1 MPSFRNPADFS
12 TFSTPFSL
20 TPASFFYFHLLTM
33 NLRSAFLVLSST
45 LALSLSAQAGGFGGP
60 GPFRNGS
67 PLPSGTDGVYSAVA
81 NGTNLTGLFYFTLSG
96 GLQTEGSRGNS
107 WTFFVDGQT
116 LRGTTTANV
125 ANGKVAGILDSGLS
139 SSVTGEDGTVT
150 LPIIMYIQG
159 NSANGVFQGTMDMN
173 SPTGY
178 FDGKGELSGTPDRVD
193 QIVSIS
199 ENGVGAVVT
208 SVTSVTIPGSTL
220 DDIDFRFRG
229 SRLSISASTATSS
242 NSTTSN

>member
-1 MPSFRNPADFS
+1 M
-12 TFSTPFSL
+12 PFSL
-20 TPASFFYFHLLTM
+20 TPTSFFSFHSFTM
-33 NLRSAFLVLSST
+33 NLRSAFLVLSTT

-96 GLQTEGSRGNS
+96 GLQTQGSRGNS
-107 WTFFVDGQT
+107 WVFFVDGQT
-116 LRGTTTANV
+116 LRGTTSANV
-125 ANGKVAGILDSGLS
+125 ANGKVAGILDSGVS
-139 SSVTGEDGTVT
+139 TAVTDDSGSVT

-159 NSANGVFQGTMDMN
+159 NTANGVFQGTMDMN

-178 FDGKGELSGTPDRVD
+178 FDGKGYISGTPDRVD
-193 QIVSIS
+193 QIVIINSS
-199 ENGVGAVVT
+199 AAA
-208 SVTSVTIPGSTL
+208 SVTSVTIPGSSMEQ
-220 DDIDFRFRG
+220 IDFNFRG

>member
-1 MPSFRNPADFS
+1 
-12 TFSTPFSL
+12 
-20 TPASFFYFHLLTM
+20 M
-33 NLRSAFLVLSST
+33 NLRSAFLVLSTT

-96 GLQTEGSRGNS
+96 GLQTQGSRGNS
-107 WTFFVDGQT
+107 WVFFVDGQT
-116 LRGTTTANV
+116 LRGTTSANV
-125 ANGKVAGILDSGLS
+125 ANGKVAGILDSGVS
-139 SSVTGEDGTVT
+139 TAVTDDSGSVT

-178 FDGKGELSGTPDRVD
+178 FDGKGYISGTPDRVD
-193 QIVSIS
+193 QIVIINSS
-199 ENGVGAVVT
+199 AAA
-208 SVTSVTIPGSTL
+208 SVTSVTIPGSSMEQ
-220 DDIDFRFRG
+220 IDFNFRG

>member
-1 MPSFRNPADFS
+1 
-12 TFSTPFSL
+12 
-20 TPASFFYFHLLTM
+20 M
-33 NLRSAFLVLSST
+33 NLRSAFLVLSTT

-96 GLQTEGSRGNS
+96 GLQTQGSRGNS
-107 WTFFVDGQT
+107 WVFFVDGQT
-116 LRGTTTANV
+116 LRGTTSANV
-125 ANGKVAGILDSGLS
+125 ANGKVAGILDSGVS
-139 SSVTGEDGTVT
+139 TAVTDDSGSVT

-159 NSANGVFQGTMDMN
+159 NTANGVFQGTMDMN

-178 FDGKGELSGTPDRVD
+178 FDGKGYISGTPDRVD
-193 QIVSIS
+193 QIVIINSS
-199 ENGVGAVVT
+199 AAA
-208 SVTSVTIPGSTL
+208 SVTSVTIPGSSMEQ
-220 DDIDFRFRG
+220 IDFNFRG